1 VSRDHASAP
10 AIYPGAFYAPFSP
23 ELPGAAGAPGQ
34 AAKEKLREKNM
45 DQARRQ
51 LLELLREKS
60 FRYSPDRPFKLV
72 SGRESPYYIDCRPT
86 THNAQGL
93 ALIGEIFFDLI
104 QDLKVAAIGGLT
116 MGADPIAHATALTS
130 YVKGQPINAFSVR
143 QRPKDHGTGG
153 VLVGD
158 VTPGDRVVVV
168 EDVVTTGGSAL
179 RAVAA
184 AREFGLKVVKVL
196 ILVDREE
203 GGREAV
209 TQEVPEVEA
218 VFTISDL
225 R

>member
-1 VSRDHASAP
+1 M
-10 AIYPGAFYAPFSP
+10 
-23 ELPGAAGAPGQ
+23 ETL
-34 AAKEKLREKNM
+34 
-45 DQARRQ
+45 RRQ
-51 LLELLREKS
+51 LLELLRMKS
-60 FRYSPDRPFKLV
+60 FRYSPDMPFKLV

-104 QDLKVAAIGGLT
+104 QDLKVDAIGGLT

-130 YVKGQPINAFSVR
+130 YVKGRPINAFSVR

-209 TQEVPEVEA
+209 AQRGPRGRGGVHDFRFKIA
-218 VFTISDL
+218 GSYL
-225 R
+225 QLLG

>member
-1 VSRDHASAP
+1 
-10 AIYPGAFYAPFSP
+10 
-23 ELPGAAGAPGQ
+23 
-34 AAKEKLREKNM
+34 M
-45 DQARRQ
+45 D
-51 LLELLREKS
+51 
-60 FRYSPDRPFKLV
+60 
-72 SGRESPYYIDCRPT
+72 
-86 THNAQGL
+86 
-93 ALIGEIFFDLI
+93 
-104 QDLKVAAIGGLT
+104 AIGGLT

-130 YVKGQPINAFSVR
+130 YLKGGPINAFSVR

-184 AREFGLKVVKVL
+184 ARHFGLTVVKVL
-196 ILVDREE
+196 ILVDRQE
-203 GGREAV
+203 GGKEAV
-209 TQEVPEVEA
+209 EQEVPEVEA

>member
-1 VSRDHASAP
+1 
-10 AIYPGAFYAPFSP
+10 
-23 ELPGAAGAPGQ
+23 
-34 AAKEKLREKNM
+34 M
-45 DQARRQ
+45 DPLRRQ

-60 FRYSPDRPFKLV
+60 FRYSPDKPFKLV

-93 ALIGEIFFDLI
+93 ALIGEIIFQLI
-104 QDLKVAAIGGLT
+104 QDLQVTAIGGLT

-130 YVKGQPINAFSVR
+130 YLKGQPVNAFSVR
-143 QRPKDHGTGG
+143 QKPKEHGTGG
-153 VLVGD
+153 LLVGD
-158 VTPGDRVVVV
+158 VTPGDRAVVV

-196 ILVDREE
+196 ILVDRQE
-203 GGREAV
+203 GGKEALA
-209 TQEVPEVEA
+209 QEVPQVEA

-225 R
+225 I

>member
-1 VSRDHASAP
+1 
-10 AIYPGAFYAPFSP
+10 
-23 ELPGAAGAPGQ
+23 
-34 AAKEKLREKNM
+34 
-45 DQARRQ
+45 
-51 LLELLREKS
+51 
-60 FRYSPDRPFKLV
+60 
-72 SGRESPYYIDCRPT
+72 
-86 THNAQGL
+86 
-93 ALIGEIFFDLI
+93 
-104 QDLKVAAIGGLT
+104 
-116 MGADPIAHATALTS
+116 
-130 YVKGQPINAFSVR
+130 VR

-196 ILVDREE
+196 VLVEREE
-203 GGREAV
+203 GGKEAV
-209 TQEVPEVEA
+209 AQEVPEVEA

>member
-1 VSRDHASAP
+1 
-10 AIYPGAFYAPFSP
+10 
-23 ELPGAAGAPGQ
+23 
-34 AAKEKLREKNM
+34 M

-60 FRYSPDRPFKLV
+60 FRYSPDKPFKLV

-93 ALIGEIFFDLI
+93 ALIGEIFFELI
-104 QDLKVAAIGGLT
+104 RDLKVNAIGGLT

-130 YVKGQPINAFSVR
+130 YQQGSPINAFSVR
-143 QRPKDHGTGG
+143 QRPKGHGTGG
-153 VLVGD
+153 LLVGD

-179 RAVAA
+179 KAVAA
-184 AREFGLKVVKVL
+184 ARDFGLTVVKVL
-196 ILVDREE
+196 ILVDRQE
-203 GGREAV
+203 GGKEAV
-209 TQEVPEVEA
+209 EQEVPEVEA